1 MKINTED
8 YQIEWNGS
16 HTANVYMTNSGL
28 EIDVFTFSFEKNK
41 VSATDFVS
49 AAISYLEG

>member
-8 YQIEWNGS
+8 FVIVWNGS
-16 HTANVYMTNSGL
+16 HTANVYMKGGL
-28 EIDVFTFSFEKNK
+28 ELDVFTFAFDRKPK
-41 VSATDFVS
+41 ATDFVS